1 MCSGPGLLQGKLP
14 PSSVRGSNP
23 KWLLHILHTNTFA
36 RSPCQTRSFT
46 TNTNTGLKI
55 SVDSTSTQGRRYS
68 GVKGGDD
75 YRGSRQRGGP
85 AISTD
90 WTRPAW
96 KDVQDSWWATA
107 AHRHERLS
115 FACVFKPCQ
124 FKHAKEFKAFKH
136 KTRKSWTEYW
146 CDVFGAQRAASH
158 RQQDR
163 TEHSFASSC
172 IWTNKYKSQF
182 KK

>member
-23 KWLLHILHTNTFA
+23 KWLLHILHTSTFA

-85 AISTD
+85 DRVS
-90 WTRPAW
+90 
-96 KDVQDSWWATA
+96 
-107 AHRHERLS
+107 
-115 FACVFKPCQ
+115 
-124 FKHAKEFKAFKH
+124 
-136 KTRKSWTEYW
+136 KSLNTEY
-146 CDVFGAQRAASH
+146 
-158 RQQDR
+158 
-163 TEHSFASSC
+163 TSSTKLC
-172 IWTNKYKSQF
+172 KNTRLGEYPR
-182 KK
+182 KKLSVMS